1 MGFQSPNTNN
11 AISILSKALIEVNS
25 PYNDGMTAFEI
36 KKDLYKIKFFLEYEL
51 RRASTFAGEE
61 EFLKEC
67 EQKMMWDILNK

>member
-1 MGFQSPNTNN
+1 MGFQLPNTQN
-11 AISILSKALIEVNS
+11 AISILSKALLEVNS

-36 KKDLYKIKFFLEYEL
+36 KKDLYKITFFLEYEL

-67 EQKMMWDILNK
+67 EQKMMWDTLKK

>member
-1 MGFQSPNTNN
+1 MGFQLPNTQN
-11 AISILSKALIEVNS
+11 AISILSKALLEVNS

-67 EQKMMWDILNK
+67 EQKMMWDTLKK

>member
-67 EQKMMWDILNK
+67 EQKMIWDTLKK